1 LGSAA
6 TSDHTR
12 VKALGGAALFVIGCA
27 PTKGSEIMRR
37 LMLSVAVA
45 AFAFTGPAFAADA
58 VPAYVAAAV
67 ADKDRPKD
75 DTDRD
80 ADRHPAQIITM
91 TELKPGGRAVD
102 VGPGR
107 TGYYTKIMSRIVGAG
122 GKVYMFNPTWVAEKF
137 PVAVE
142 GAAILNKA
150 GFTNVEG
157 SVQPMAEIKFDQP
170 VDLIFMSQLYH
181 DQIWQKIDIAKMN
194 KAIFDALKP
203 GGIFFVIDHV
213 GPGVTAIDQ
222 IDKLHRIEPSVVKQ
236 QVLAAGFELVAESD
250 LLKNAADPMNVSVF
264 DPSIRGKTNQFVFK
278 FRRPK

>member
-1 LGSAA
+1 MRHLVLSA
-6 TSDHTR
+6 
-12 VKALGGAALFVIGCA
+12 
-27 PTKGSEIMRR
+27 
-37 LMLSVAVA
+37 AVA
-45 AFAFTGPAFAADA
+45 AFVFGSNAIAADA
-58 VPAYVAAAV
+58 VPDYVAAAV

-80 ADRHPAQIITM
+80 ADRHPAEIMTM
-91 TELKPGGRAVD
+91 TELRPGGRAVD

-107 TGYYTKIMSRIVGAG
+107 TGYYTKIMSRIVGAN
-122 GKVYMFNPTWVAEKF
+122 GKVFMFNPTWVAEKF

-142 GAAILNKA
+142 GASILNKA
-150 GFTNVEG
+150 GYTNVEG

-170 VDLIFMSQLYH
+170 VDLVFVSQLYH
-181 DQIWQKIDIAKMN
+181 DQVWQKIDVAKMN

-203 GGIFFVIDHV
+203 GGVYFVIDHT
-213 GPGVTAIDQ
+213 GPGVTAVEQ

-236 QVLAAGFELVAESD
+236 QILAAGFELVAESD
-250 LLKNAADPMNVSVF
+250 LLKNPADPMNVSVF

>member
-1 LGSAA
+1 
-6 TSDHTR
+6 
-12 VKALGGAALFVIGCA
+12 
-27 PTKGSEIMRR
+27 
-37 LMLSVAVA
+37 MLSVVVA
-45 AFAFTGPAFAADA
+45 AFAFTGPGFAADA

-80 ADRHPAQIITM
+80 ADRHPAQIMTM